1 MGCGVLDYFLELF
14 SAAQFVPHAVCLLWR
29 PDLLLLHGMS
39 DFLIAA
45 AYLTIPVVILKAVHA
60 RPDLLDPRVAR
71 LFAAFILACALSHLS
86 GLITLWVPAY
96 GLQGVVKALTAAVS
110 IYTAIQL
117 VRLLPNFL
125 TLPSRQEMA
134 HKVAEVELEQ
144 RKHEEVQAAHDKLSE
159 FAHIASHDL
168 KAPMRGIAN
177 QARFLIEDHGE
188 TMEPEVHARLARMQE
203 LCGQLEN
210 LVSALLKYS
219 RIGRSAAQE
228 KVAPGEVVATIR
240 SSLQEMLAEKNAEI
254 VVETALPGLH
264 ANPSDVDTVLRNLI
278 VNGLAYNDAAERRVA
293 IGFLDEV
300 VVGGQRLHDAFYVRD
315 NGIGIDP
322 EFHDDVFRM
331 FKRLNQP
338 EAYGPGTGAGLAFVR
353 KVIESN
359 GGWICL
365 DSTPGQG
372 STFYFSFTKTAEGT
386 AVATSGL
393 EMRLA

>member
-45 AYLTIPVVILKAVHA
+45 AYLTIPVVILKAVHT

-134 HKVAEVELEQ
+134 RKVAEVELEQ
-144 RKHEEVQAAHDKLSE
+144 RKNEEVQAAHDKLSE

-228 KVAPGEVVATIR
+228 KVAPGEVVAAIR

-264 ANPSDVDTVLRNLI
+264 SNPSDVDTVLRNLI
-278 VNGLAYNDAAERRVA
+278 VNGLAYNDSAERRVA

-300 VVGGQRLHDAFYVRD
+300 VVGGQRFHDAFYVRD
-315 NGIGIDP
+315 NGIGIDR